1 MRFCDFFISYKIGL
15 KGIKNTIPYTK
26 LPLHRKIAVIL
37 IFAISLLGIILLL
50 FHKSTASIITLVIA
64 LFFLLVFVIIDS
76 TKSNL
81 EIMLHDHYAPYSTE
95 RINMTIGILNNYGI
109 DISDTAS
116 IDLLISEAQTAQL
129 HSDFLLPLKKPL
141 QILGAI
147 IVPIVA
153 YVAQK
158 IGDAATQDE
167 MLTMAIQSIIISIL
181 FFSLVISITSILKII
196 CYRDYNKYDEL
207 IYDLRQIKLFYSKN
221 TISPNSSKE

>member
-1 MRFCDFFISYKIGL
+1 M
-15 KGIKNTIPYTK
+15 
-26 LPLHRKIAVIL
+26 
-37 IFAISLLGIILLL
+37 
-50 FHKSTASIITLVIA
+50 ASIITLVVA
-64 LFFLLVFVIIDS
+64 LLCLLVFVIIDS

-81 EIMLHDHYAPYSTE
+81 EIMLHDHYAPYSAA

-109 DISDTAS
+109 NISDTAS

-167 MLTMAIQSIIISIL
+167 MLTMAIQIIIISIL
-181 FFSLVISITSILKII
+181 IFSLVISITPILKDI

-221 TISPNSSKE
+221 TISPNSSEEQ

>member
-15 KGIKNTIPYTK
+15 KGIKNIIPYTK

-37 IFAISLLGIILLL
+37 IFAMFLLGIILSF
-50 FHKSTASIITLVIA
+50 FHKPMGSIITLGVA
-64 LFFLLVFVIIDS
+64 LLFLLIFVIIDS

-81 EIMLHDHYAPYSTE
+81 ELMLNNHYAPYSAE
-95 RINMTIGILNNYGI
+95 RINMTIGILNKYGI
-109 DISDTAS
+109 NISDTES
-116 IDLLISEAQTAQL
+116 IDLLISEAQIAQL

-147 IVPIVA
+147 IVPIVT

-158 IGDAATQDE
+158 LGDTATQNE
-167 MLTMAIQSIIISIL
+167 MLTMAIQIIIISIL
-181 FFSLVISITSILKII
+181 IFSFIISITPIFKDI

-221 TISPNSSKE
+221 NISHSSSE